1 MAISSKKIFI
11 EASLFLAFIDRVN
24 PNHAKASKIF
34 EVLGRDKYQV
44 FTSGMVV
51 AQTFNVIERD
61 LGETLARYFLQT
73 MLETN
78 IQILY
83 TNEPDLLAALRFLKA
98 NPGRQISLL
107 SIINANL
114 IQRHSINSI
123 LTFDFWPNV
132 MGIVVSDLITT

>member
-1 MAISSKKIFI
+1 MSSKKIFI
-11 EASLFLAFIDRVN
+11 EASVFPAFIDRVN

-34 EVLGRDKYQV
+34 EVLGRNKYQV

-51 AQTFNVIERD
+51 IQTFNALERD
-61 LGETLARYFLQT
+61 LGETLARDFLKA

-83 TNEPDLLAALRFLKA
+83 TNEPDLLAAFRYLKA
-98 NPGRQISLL
+98 NPGRQISLS

-114 IQRHSINSI
+114 IQRHGINSV
-123 LTFDFWPNV
+123 LTFDFWPNI